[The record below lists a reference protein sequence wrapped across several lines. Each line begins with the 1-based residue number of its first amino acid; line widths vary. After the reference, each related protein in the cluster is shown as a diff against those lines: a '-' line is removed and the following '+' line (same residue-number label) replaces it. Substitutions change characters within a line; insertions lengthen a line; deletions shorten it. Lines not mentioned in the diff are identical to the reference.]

1 MHFAF
6 HSQFPRLMV
15 EHVST
20 VVAVVV
26 ATTAM
31 PAKPESAKGKN
42 LTWVKAR

>member
-1 MHFAF
+1 
-6 HSQFPRLMV
+6 MV
-15 EHVST
+15 ERVNT
-20 VVAVVV
+20 VVVVV